1 MNARAVVLTSRI
13 AGVVAI
19 AFGLLTIA
27 SGGRALFGGEAARA
41 AVGAAVPFVLWF
53 NFVAGFAYVAA
64 GVGILRRL
72 RWAWPLSL
80 AIAIATLLVAAAF
93 ALHVAGGG
101 AYEMRTVGAMTF
113 RLLAWSP
120 LAAVARSVATAG
132 RAPA

>member
-1 MNARAVVLTSRI
+1 MNARAAVLTSRI

-27 SGGRALFGGEAARA
+27 SGGRALFGGEVARA

-53 NFVAGFAYVAA
+53 NFVAGFAYVVA

-72 RWAWPLSL
+72 RWAFPLSL
-80 AIAIATLLVAAAF
+80 AIAAATLVVAAAF
-93 ALHVAGGG
+93 ALHVASGG

-113 RLLAWSP
+113 RLLAWSL
-120 LAAVARSVATAG
+120 LAVVARSVATAG
-132 RAPA
+132 QAPA